1 MNGLV
6 LINKY
11 IELSKKYEEFS
22 NNKDIPDEIKEKLK
36 NEVDKTLAETE
47 ELIPTMSTIEKFRLI
62 DALKEKRAVII
73 QKAHN
78 RFVENSDRELY
89 YYEHFVNKIRED
101 LSRQST
107 VEKTK

>member
-6 LINKY
+6 LIDKY

-22 NNKDIPDEIKEKLK
+22 NNKNISDEIKEKLK

-62 DALKEKRAVII
+62 DALKVKSAVII

-78 RFVENSDRELY
+78 RFVENSDKELY
-89 YYEHFVNKIRED
+89 YYEHFVNKINES
-101 LSRQST
+101 LNQ
-107 VEKTK
+107 KTR